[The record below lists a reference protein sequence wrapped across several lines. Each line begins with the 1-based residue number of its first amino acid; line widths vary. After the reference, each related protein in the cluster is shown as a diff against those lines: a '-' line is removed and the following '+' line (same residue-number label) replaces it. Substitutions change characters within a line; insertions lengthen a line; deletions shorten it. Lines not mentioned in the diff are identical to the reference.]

1 MKAQVA
7 QAGDLCVDIDEPLDQ
22 TTCTLFRSRGIRG
35 VWRYLSDL
43 TTGEVATIIA
53 SGLILYFVNHS
64 RLPGWIPSA
73 AEGALDAKADI
84 ANLQRLGVP
93 TGVHVFFDLEG
104 VGGGAASVANLIAHL
119 SAYASAITAAG
130 YTPAIYVGDQSLLT
144 SAQLYALAF
153 FLYWHSASHV
163 VDVTGAEAGPECGW
177 SVYQGSI
184 IEVKL
189 FNVTIDWDFVSGD
202 FHGRLPVG
210 VAA

>member
-7 QAGDLCVDIDEPLDQ
+7 QAGDLCIDADEPLDQ
-22 TTCTLFRSRGIRG
+22 TACTLFRSRGIRG

-43 TTGEVATIIA
+43 TAAEVTTIIS

-73 AEGALDAKADI
+73 AEGAADAKTDI
-84 ANLQRLGVP
+84 ANLQKLGVP
-93 TGVHVFFDLEG
+93 AGVHMCFDLEG
-104 VGGGAASVANLIAHL
+104 VGGGVASVTSLVAHL
-119 SAYASAITAAG
+119 DAYASAIIAAG
-130 YTPAIYVGDQSLLT
+130 YTPALYVGDQSLLT
-144 SAQLYALAF
+144 GTQLYDLAF
-153 FLYWHSASHV
+153 FLYWHSASRV

-184 IEVKL
+184 TEVKL
-189 FNVTIDWDFVSGD
+189 FGVTIDWDFIGGD